1 MNIDPQDL
9 TVLIVE
15 DDPHVLLGCQQALAL
30 EDIPSV
36 GVGSAEEALKR
47 VGENFAGIVIS
58 DIRLPGIDGLE
69 LLTRLKALDK
79 SLPVVLIT
87 GHGDISMAVG
97 AMRNGAYDFMEKP
110 FSPERLVDVA
120 RRALEQRG
128 LAREVWSLRRQL
140 AERDSLEGR
149 IIGRSP
155 AMQNLR
161 ELIANVAD
169 TSANVLIEGETG
181 TGKELVARC
190 LHDFSRRHAHQFVA
204 LNCGGLPENLFE
216 SEIFGHEANAFTGAG
231 KRRIGKIEHAH
242 EGTLFLD
249 EVESMPINLQIKL
262 LRVLQERTLE
272 RLGSNQSVAVDCR
285 VIAATKSDLDEL
297 SRASQFRSDLYYRLN
312 VVTLELPPLRE
323 RREDILQ
330 LFEHFLQQSSL
341 RFDRTAPELDNQT
354 LSSLMSHDWPGNVR
368 ELRNVAE
375 RFALGLPAFKKR
387 RRQHRPRPGL
397 YRSGGSLRTQPAQR
411 RPATQRRQLDPSQPG
426 AGDGQDH
433 PVRQSQKIWVES
445 LMDLFLKAALGAAV
459 VLILAALAKTRNYY
473 IAGLVPLFPTFA
485 LIAHY
490 IVGKGRS
497 VEDLKT
503 TILFGMWS
511 IIPYFVYLATLYVM
525 VDRMRLE
532 ASLAVAAVAW
542 LMAATILVSIWVRVH
557 T

>member
-1 MNIDPQDL
+1 MNNAL

-30 EDIPSV
+30 EDIQSQ
-36 GVGSAEEALKR
+36 GVSSAEQALAL
-47 VGENFAGIVIS
+47 VGDNFPGIVIS
-58 DIRLPGIDGLE
+58 DIRLPGIDGLQ
-69 LLTRLKALDK
+69 LLKRLKARDH

-97 AMRNGAYDFMEKP
+97 AMRDGAYDFMEKP
-110 FSPERLVDVA
+110 FSPERLVDAA

-140 AERDSLEGR
+140 AERESLEGR

-155 AMQNLR
+155 AMQQLR

-190 LHDFSRRHAHQFVA
+190 LHDFSRRQPKQFVA

-231 KRRIGKIEHAH
+231 KRRIGKIEHA
-242 EGTLFLD
+242 EGGTLFLD
-249 EVESMPINLQIKL
+249 EVESMPLNLQIKL

-272 RLGSNQSVAVDCR
+272 RLGSNQSIDVDCR
-285 VIAATKSDLDEL
+285 VIAATKSDLDQL
-297 SRASQFRSDLYYRLN
+297 SKVSQFRSDLYYRLN

-330 LFEHFLQQSSL
+330 LFEYFLQQSSL
-341 RFDRTAPELDNQT
+341 RFDRAPPELDNQT

-375 RFALGLPAFKKR
+375 RFALGLPAFKKAGSNVA
-387 RRQHRPRPGL
+387 QGL
-397 YRSGGSLRTQPAQR
+397 GFSEAVEAFERNLLSDALQRSGGNLTQA
-411 RPATQRRQLDPSQPG
+411 SQ
-426 AGDGQDH
+426 
-433 PVRQSQKIWVES
+433 E
-445 LMDLFLKAALGAAV
+445 LGM
-459 VLILAALAKTRNYY
+459 AKTTLFDKVKKY
-473 IAGLVPLFPTFA
+473 GL
-485 LIAHY
+485 AH
-490 IVGKGRS
+490 
-497 VEDLKT
+497 
-503 TILFGMWS
+503 
-511 IIPYFVYLATLYVM
+511 
-525 VDRMRLE
+525 
-532 ASLAVAAVAW
+532 
-542 LMAATILVSIWVRVH
+542 
-557 T
+557 

>member
-1 MNIDPQDL
+1 MNITPQDL

-30 EDIPSV
+30 EDIASV

-47 VGENFAGIVIS
+47 VDEHFAGIVIS

-87 GHGDISMAVG
+87 GHGDIAMAVG

-120 RRALEQRG
+120 RRALEQRA
-128 LAREVWSLRRQL
+128 LAREVWALRRQL

-149 IIGRSP
+149 IIGRSQ

-161 ELIANVAD
+161 DLIANVAD

-190 LHDFSRRHAHQFVA
+190 LHDFSRRHSHPFVA

-242 EGTLFLD
+242 QGTLFLD

-297 SRASQFRSDLYYRLN
+297 SRAGQFRSDLYYRLN

-341 RFDRTAPELDNQT
+341 RFDRSVPDLDNQT

-375 RFALGLPAFKKR
+375 RFALGLPAFKK
-387 RRQHRPRPGL
+387 PGAGGSNHGL
-397 YRSGGSLRTQPAQR
+397 AFTEAVEAFERNLLNDALQRSGGNLTQA
-411 RPATQRRQLDPSQPG
+411 SQ
-426 AGDGQDH
+426 
-433 PVRQSQKIWVES
+433 E
-445 LMDLFLKAALGAAV
+445 LGM
-459 VLILAALAKTRNYY
+459 AKTTLFDKVKKY
-473 IAGLVPLFPTFA
+473 GLG
-485 LIAHY
+485 H
-490 IVGKGRS
+490 
-497 VEDLKT
+497 
-503 TILFGMWS
+503 
-511 IIPYFVYLATLYVM
+511 
-525 VDRMRLE
+525 
-532 ASLAVAAVAW
+532 
-542 LMAATILVSIWVRVH
+542 
-557 T
+557 

>member
-1 MNIDPQDL
+1 MNNEL

-30 EDIPSV
+30 EDIRSEGVSTAEQALALV
-36 GVGSAEEALKR
+36 GD
-47 VGENFAGIVIS
+47 NFPGIVIS

-69 LLTRLKALDK
+69 LLKRLKARDR

-97 AMRNGAYDFMEKP
+97 AMRDGAYDFMEKP

-120 RRALEQRG
+120 RRALEQRS

-155 AMQNLR
+155 AMQQLR

-190 LHDFSRRHAHQFVA
+190 LHDFSRRQPQQFVA

-242 EGTLFLD
+242 GGTLFLD
-249 EVESMPINLQIKL
+249 EVESMPLNLQIKL

-272 RLGSNQSVAVDCR
+272 RLGSNQSIDVDCR
-285 VIAATKSDLDEL
+285 VIAATKSDLNQL
-297 SRASQFRSDLYYRLN
+297 SKASQFRSDLYYRLN

-330 LFEHFLQQSSL
+330 LFEYFLQQSSL

-375 RFALGLPAFKKR
+375 RFALGLPAFKK
-387 RRQHRPRPGL
+387 PGSNAAQGL
-397 YRSGGSLRTQPAQR
+397 GFSEAVEAFERNLLNDALQRSGGNLTQASL
-411 RPATQRRQLDPSQPG
+411 
-426 AGDGQDH
+426 
-433 PVRQSQKIWVES
+433 E
-445 LMDLFLKAALGAAV
+445 LGM
-459 VLILAALAKTRNYY
+459 AKTTLFDKVKKY
-473 IAGLVPLFPTFA
+473 GL
-485 LIAHY
+485 AH
-490 IVGKGRS
+490 
-497 VEDLKT
+497 
-503 TILFGMWS
+503 
-511 IIPYFVYLATLYVM
+511 
-525 VDRMRLE
+525 
-532 ASLAVAAVAW
+532 
-542 LMAATILVSIWVRVH
+542 
-557 T
+557 

>member
-1 MNIDPQDL
+1 MNNDL

-30 EDIPSV
+30 EDIRSE
-36 GVGSAEEALKR
+36 GVSSAEQALAL
-47 VGENFAGIVIS
+47 VGDNFPGIVIS
-58 DIRLPGIDGLE
+58 DIRLPGMDGLE
-69 LLTRLKALDK
+69 LLKHLKARDRT
-79 SLPVVLIT
+79 LPVVLIT

-97 AMRNGAYDFMEKP
+97 AMRDGAYDFMEKP

-120 RRALEQRG
+120 RRALEQRS

-149 IIGRSP
+149 IIGSSP
-155 AMQNLR
+155 AMQQLR

-190 LHDFSRRHAHQFVA
+190 LHDFSRRQPQQFVA

-242 EGTLFLD
+242 GGTLFLD
-249 EVESMPINLQIKL
+249 EVESMPLNLQIKL

-272 RLGSNQSVAVDCR
+272 RLGSNQSIDVDCR
-285 VIAATKSDLDEL
+285 VIAATKSDLDQL
-297 SRASQFRSDLYYRLN
+297 SKASQFRSDLYYRLN

-330 LFEHFLQQSSL
+330 LFEYFLQQSSL
-341 RFDRTAPELDNQT
+341 RFDRAAPELDNQT

-375 RFALGLPAFKKR
+375 RFALGLPAFKK
-387 RRQHRPRPGL
+387 PGSNAAQGL
-397 YRSGGSLRTQPAQR
+397 GFSEAVEAFERNLLNDALQRSGGNLTQA
-411 RPATQRRQLDPSQPG
+411 SQ
-426 AGDGQDH
+426 
-433 PVRQSQKIWVES
+433 E
-445 LMDLFLKAALGAAV
+445 LGM
-459 VLILAALAKTRNYY
+459 AKTTLFDKVKKY
-473 IAGLVPLFPTFA
+473 GL
-485 LIAHY
+485 AH
-490 IVGKGRS
+490 
-497 VEDLKT
+497 
-503 TILFGMWS
+503 
-511 IIPYFVYLATLYVM
+511 
-525 VDRMRLE
+525 
-532 ASLAVAAVAW
+532 
-542 LMAATILVSIWVRVH
+542 
-557 T
+557 

>member
-1 MNIDPQDL
+1 MPINTEL

-30 EDIPSV
+30 EDIHSQ
-36 GVGSAEEALKR
+36 GVGSAEEALAL
-47 VGENFAGIVIS
+47 VGDNFAGIVIS

-69 LLTRLKALDK
+69 LLKCLKERDRT
-79 SLPVVLIT
+79 LPVVLIT
-87 GHGDISMAVG
+87 GHGDVSMAVG
-97 AMRNGAYDFMEKP
+97 AMRDGAYDFMEKP

-140 AERDSLEGR
+140 AERDSLESK
-149 IIGRSP
+149 IIGRSA

-161 ELIANVAD
+161 ALIANVAD

-190 LHDFSRRHAHQFVA
+190 LHDFSRRHASQFVA

-242 EGTLFLD
+242 NGTLFLD

-285 VIAATKSDLDEL
+285 VIAATKSDLNEL
-297 SRASQFRSDLYYRLN
+297 SKASQFRSDLYYRLN

-330 LFEHFLQQSSL
+330 LFEHFLQLSSL
-341 RFDRTAPELDNQT
+341 RFDREPPQLDPQT
-354 LSSLMSHDWPGNVR
+354 MSALMSHDWPGNVR

-375 RFALGLPAFKKR
+375 RYALGLPGFKKS
-387 RRQHRPRPGL
+387 GL
-397 YRSGGSLRTQPAQR
+397 TAASQSLGFSEAVEAFEKNLLNEALQRSGGNL
-411 RPATQRRQLDPSQPG
+411 SQ
-426 AGDGQDH
+426 A
-433 PVRQSQKIWVES
+433 SQE
-445 LMDLFLKAALGAAV
+445 LGM
-459 VLILAALAKTRNYY
+459 AKTTLFDKVKKY
-473 IAGLVPLFPTFA
+473 GL
-485 LIAHY
+485 
-490 IVGKGRS
+490 G
-497 VEDLKT
+497 
-503 TILFGMWS
+503 
-511 IIPYFVYLATLYVM
+511 
-525 VDRMRLE
+525 
-532 ASLAVAAVAW
+532 
-542 LMAATILVSIWVRVH
+542 
-557 T
+557 

>member
-1 MNIDPQDL
+1 MNNAL

-30 EDIPSV
+30 EDIQSQ
-36 GVGSAEEALKR
+36 GVSSAEQALAL
-47 VGENFAGIVIS
+47 VGDNFPGIVIS

-69 LLTRLKALDK
+69 LLKRLKARDH

-97 AMRNGAYDFMEKP
+97 AMRDGAYDFMEKP
-110 FSPERLVDVA
+110 FSPERLVDAA

-140 AERDSLEGR
+140 AERESLEGR

-155 AMQNLR
+155 AMQQLR

-181 TGKELVARC
+181 TGKELFARC
-190 LHDFSRRHAHQFVA
+190 LHDFSRRQPKQFVA

-231 KRRIGKIEHAH
+231 KRRIGKIEHADG
-242 EGTLFLD
+242 GTLFLD
-249 EVESMPINLQIKL
+249 EVESMPLNLQIKL

-272 RLGSNQSVAVDCR
+272 RLGSNQSIDVDCR
-285 VIAATKSDLDEL
+285 VIAATKSDLDQL
-297 SRASQFRSDLYYRLN
+297 SKVSQFRSDLYYRLN

-330 LFEHFLQQSSL
+330 LFEYFLQQSSL
-341 RFDRTAPELDNQT
+341 RFDRAPPDLDNQT

-375 RFALGLPAFKKR
+375 RFALGLPAFKKAGSNVA
-387 RRQHRPRPGL
+387 QGL
-397 YRSGGSLRTQPAQR
+397 GFSEAVEAFERNLLSDALQRSGGNLTQA
-411 RPATQRRQLDPSQPG
+411 SQ
-426 AGDGQDH
+426 
-433 PVRQSQKIWVES
+433 E
-445 LMDLFLKAALGAAV
+445 LGM
-459 VLILAALAKTRNYY
+459 AKTTLFDKVKKY
-473 IAGLVPLFPTFA
+473 GL
-485 LIAHY
+485 AH
-490 IVGKGRS
+490 
-497 VEDLKT
+497 
-503 TILFGMWS
+503 
-511 IIPYFVYLATLYVM
+511 
-525 VDRMRLE
+525 
-532 ASLAVAAVAW
+532 
-542 LMAATILVSIWVRVH
+542 
-557 T
+557 

>member
-1 MNIDPQDL
+1 MNNDL

-30 EDIPSV
+30 EDIRSE
-36 GVGSAEEALKR
+36 GVGSAEQALAL
-47 VGENFAGIVIS
+47 VGDNFPGIVIS
-58 DIRLPGIDGLE
+58 DIRLPGMDGLE
-69 LLTRLKALDK
+69 LLKQLKGRDRT
-79 SLPVVLIT
+79 LPVVLIT

-97 AMRNGAYDFMEKP
+97 AMRDGAYDFMEKP

-120 RRALEQRG
+120 RRALEQRS

-155 AMQNLR
+155 AMQQLR

-190 LHDFSRRHAHQFVA
+190 LHDFSRRQPQQFVA

-242 EGTLFLD
+242 GGTLFLD
-249 EVESMPINLQIKL
+249 EVESMPLNLQIKL

-272 RLGSNQSVAVDCR
+272 RLGSNQSIDVDCR
-285 VIAATKSDLDEL
+285 VIAATKSDLDQL
-297 SRASQFRSDLYYRLN
+297 SKASQFRSDLYYRLN

-330 LFEHFLQQSSL
+330 LFEYFLQQSSL

-354 LSSLMSHDWPGNVR
+354 VSSLMSHDWPGNVR

-375 RFALGLPAFKKR
+375 RFALGLPAFKKSGSNVA
-387 RRQHRPRPGL
+387 QGL
-397 YRSGGSLRTQPAQR
+397 GFSEAVEAFERNLLTDALQRSGGNLTQA
-411 RPATQRRQLDPSQPG
+411 SQ
-426 AGDGQDH
+426 
-433 PVRQSQKIWVES
+433 E
-445 LMDLFLKAALGAAV
+445 LGM
-459 VLILAALAKTRNYY
+459 AKTTLFDKVKKY
-473 IAGLVPLFPTFA
+473 GLT
-485 LIAHY
+485 H
-490 IVGKGRS
+490 
-497 VEDLKT
+497 
-503 TILFGMWS
+503 
-511 IIPYFVYLATLYVM
+511 
-525 VDRMRLE
+525 
-532 ASLAVAAVAW
+532 
-542 LMAATILVSIWVRVH
+542 
-557 T
+557 

>member
-1 MNIDPQDL
+1 MNNDL

-30 EDIPSV
+30 EDIRSE
-36 GVGSAEEALKR
+36 GVGSAEQALAL
-47 VGENFAGIVIS
+47 VGDNFPGIVIS
-58 DIRLPGIDGLE
+58 DIRLPGMDGLE
-69 LLTRLKALDK
+69 LLKQLKTRDRT
-79 SLPVVLIT
+79 LPVVLIT

-97 AMRNGAYDFMEKP
+97 AMRDGAYDFMEKP

-120 RRALEQRG
+120 RRALEQRS

-155 AMQNLR
+155 AMQQLR

-190 LHDFSRRHAHQFVA
+190 LHDFSRRQPQQFVA

-242 EGTLFLD
+242 GGTLFLD
-249 EVESMPINLQIKL
+249 EVESMPLNLQIKL

-272 RLGSNQSVAVDCR
+272 RLGSNQSIDVDCR
-285 VIAATKSDLDEL
+285 VIAATKSDLDQL
-297 SRASQFRSDLYYRLN
+297 SKASQFRSDLYYRLN

-330 LFEHFLQQSSL
+330 LFEYFLQQSSL
-341 RFDRTAPELDNQT
+341 RFDRATPELDNQT
-354 LSSLMSHDWPGNVR
+354 VSSLMSHDWPGNVR

-375 RFALGLPAFKKR
+375 RFALGLPAFKK
-387 RRQHRPRPGL
+387 PGSNVAQGL
-397 YRSGGSLRTQPAQR
+397 GFSEAVEAFERNLLSDALQRSGGNLTQA
-411 RPATQRRQLDPSQPG
+411 SQ
-426 AGDGQDH
+426 
-433 PVRQSQKIWVES
+433 E
-445 LMDLFLKAALGAAV
+445 LGM
-459 VLILAALAKTRNYY
+459 AKTTLFDKVKKY
-473 IAGLVPLFPTFA
+473 GL
-485 LIAHY
+485 AH
-490 IVGKGRS
+490 
-497 VEDLKT
+497 
-503 TILFGMWS
+503 
-511 IIPYFVYLATLYVM
+511 
-525 VDRMRLE
+525 
-532 ASLAVAAVAW
+532 
-542 LMAATILVSIWVRVH
+542 
-557 T
+557 

>member
-1 MNIDPQDL
+1 MNNDR

-30 EDIPSV
+30 EDIRSE
-36 GVGSAEEALKR
+36 GVGSAEQALAL
-47 VGENFAGIVIS
+47 VGDNFPGIVIS
-58 DIRLPGIDGLE
+58 DIRLPGMDGLE
-69 LLTRLKALDK
+69 LLKQLKARDRT
-79 SLPVVLIT
+79 LPVVLIT

-97 AMRNGAYDFMEKP
+97 AMRDGAYDFMEKP

-120 RRALEQRG
+120 RRALEQRS

-155 AMQNLR
+155 AMQQLR

-190 LHDFSRRHAHQFVA
+190 LHDFSRRQPQQFVA

-242 EGTLFLD
+242 GGTLFLD
-249 EVESMPINLQIKL
+249 EVESMPLNLQIKL

-272 RLGSNQSVAVDCR
+272 RLGSNQSIDVDCR
-285 VIAATKSDLDEL
+285 VIAATKSDLDQL
-297 SRASQFRSDLYYRLN
+297 SKASQFRSDLYYRLN

-330 LFEHFLQQSSL
+330 LFEYFLQQSSL
-341 RFDRTAPELDNQT
+341 RFDRAAPELDNQT
-354 LSSLMSHDWPGNVR
+354 VSSLMSHDWPGNVR

-375 RFALGLPAFKKR
+375 RFALGLPAFKK
-387 RRQHRPRPGL
+387 PGSNVAQGL
-397 YRSGGSLRTQPAQR
+397 GFSEAVEAFERNLLNDALQRSGGNLTQA
-411 RPATQRRQLDPSQPG
+411 SQ
-426 AGDGQDH
+426 
-433 PVRQSQKIWVES
+433 E
-445 LMDLFLKAALGAAV
+445 LGM
-459 VLILAALAKTRNYY
+459 AKTTLFDKVKKY
-473 IAGLVPLFPTFA
+473 GL
-485 LIAHY
+485 AH
-490 IVGKGRS
+490 
-497 VEDLKT
+497 
-503 TILFGMWS
+503 
-511 IIPYFVYLATLYVM
+511 
-525 VDRMRLE
+525 
-532 ASLAVAAVAW
+532 
-542 LMAATILVSIWVRVH
+542 
-557 T
+557 

>member
-1 MNIDPQDL
+1 MNNDL

-30 EDIPSV
+30 EDIPCV
-36 GVGSAEEALKR
+36 GVGSAEALER
-47 VGENFAGIVIS
+47 VGDNFAGIVIS

-69 LLTRLKALDK
+69 LLTRLKARDR

-97 AMRNGAYDFMEKP
+97 AMQKGAYDFMEKP

-128 LAREVWSLRRQL
+128 LAREVSSLRRQL

-155 AMQNLR
+155 AMQHLR

-190 LHDFSRRHAHQFVA
+190 LHDFSRRHTHQFVA

-249 EVESMPINLQIKL
+249 EVESMPMNLQIKL

-297 SRASQFRSDLYYRLN
+297 GRANQFRSDLYYRLN

-341 RFDRTAPELDNQT
+341 RFDRAAPELDNQT
-354 LSSLMSHDWPGNVR
+354 LSNLMSHDWPGNVR

-375 RFALGLPAFKKR
+375 RFALGLPAFKKSSGNAA
-387 RRQHRPRPGL
+387 QGL
-397 YRSGGSLRTQPAQR
+397 GFAEAVEAFERNLLGDALQRSGGNLTQA
-411 RPATQRRQLDPSQPG
+411 SQ
-426 AGDGQDH
+426 
-433 PVRQSQKIWVES
+433 E
-445 LMDLFLKAALGAAV
+445 LGM
-459 VLILAALAKTRNYY
+459 AKTTLFDKVKKY
-473 IAGLVPLFPTFA
+473 GLS
-485 LIAHY
+485 H
-490 IVGKGRS
+490 
-497 VEDLKT
+497 
-503 TILFGMWS
+503 
-511 IIPYFVYLATLYVM
+511 
-525 VDRMRLE
+525 
-532 ASLAVAAVAW
+532 
-542 LMAATILVSIWVRVH
+542 
-557 T
+557 

>member
-1 MNIDPQDL
+1 MNNDL

-30 EDIPSV
+30 EDIRSE
-36 GVGSAEEALKR
+36 GVGSAEQALAL
-47 VGENFAGIVIS
+47 VGDNFPGIVIS
-58 DIRLPGIDGLE
+58 DIRLPGMDGLE
-69 LLTRLKALDK
+69 LLKQLKGRDRT
-79 SLPVVLIT
+79 LPVVLIT

-97 AMRNGAYDFMEKP
+97 AMRDGAYDFMEKP

-120 RRALEQRG
+120 RRALEQRS

-155 AMQNLR
+155 AMQQLR

-190 LHDFSRRHAHQFVA
+190 LHDFSRRQPQQFVA

-242 EGTLFLD
+242 GGTLFLD
-249 EVESMPINLQIKL
+249 EVESMPLNLQIKL

-272 RLGSNQSVAVDCR
+272 RLGSNQSIDVDCR
-285 VIAATKSDLDEL
+285 VIAATKSDLDQL
-297 SRASQFRSDLYYRLN
+297 SKASQFRSDLYYRLN

-330 LFEHFLQQSSL
+330 LFEYFLQQSSL

-354 LSSLMSHDWPGNVR
+354 VSSLMSHDWPGNVR

-375 RFALGLPAFKKR
+375 RFALGLPAFKK
-387 RRQHRPRPGL
+387 PGSNAAQGL
-397 YRSGGSLRTQPAQR
+397 GFSEAVEAFERNLLTDALQRNGGNLTQA
-411 RPATQRRQLDPSQPG
+411 SQ
-426 AGDGQDH
+426 
-433 PVRQSQKIWVES
+433 E
-445 LMDLFLKAALGAAV
+445 LGM
-459 VLILAALAKTRNYY
+459 AKTTLFDKVKKY
-473 IAGLVPLFPTFA
+473 GLT
-485 LIAHY
+485 H
-490 IVGKGRS
+490 
-497 VEDLKT
+497 
-503 TILFGMWS
+503 
-511 IIPYFVYLATLYVM
+511 
-525 VDRMRLE
+525 
-532 ASLAVAAVAW
+532 
-542 LMAATILVSIWVRVH
+542 
-557 T
+557 